1 MLQATKTQKLNI
13 IYLKRLI
20 SSRENYMLNSSLKTV
35 EDLET
40 YAENSVS
47 PVYYLFLE
55 AMGLYF
61 FCNVYATCNKYYIH
75 FFRLALISSVGQYLE
90 SNTLL

>member
-1 MLQATKTQKLNI
+1 MQAAKTQKLSI

-20 SSRENYMLNSSLKTV
+20 SSRENYMFNSSLKTIQ
-35 EDLET
+35 DLET

-61 FCNVYATCNKYYIH
+61 VI
-75 FFRLALISSVGQYLE
+75 ISMLYV
-90 SNTLL
+90 LLH

>member
-1 MLQATKTQKLNI
+1 LQAAKTQKLSI

-20 SSRENYMLNSSLKTV
+20 SSRENYMFNSSLKTIQ
-35 EDLET
+35 DLET

-61 FCNVYATCNKYYIH
+61 VI
-75 FFRLALISSVGQYLE
+75 ISMLYV
-90 SNTLL
+90 LLH